1 MRETALPT
9 SSSRFT
15 RQATVSLFSFDADSG
30 QLTKVE
36 DYPFEGVLPEGISF
50 DATGEHLIVATFEYV
65 DSNEPT
71 GGLDIWRVNSEPNLS
86 LQYAKRI
93 DVPHGSHQ
101 VLVSP

>member
-30 QLTKVE
+30 RLTKVE
-36 DYPFEGVLPEGISF
+36 DFPFEGVLPEGISF
-50 DATGEHLIVATFEYV
+50 DATGEHLIVATFEYF
-65 DSNEPT
+65 DSDEPT
-71 GGLDIWRVNSEPNLS
+71 GGLDIWQVKQEPNLG
-86 LQYAKRI
+86 LEYAGRI